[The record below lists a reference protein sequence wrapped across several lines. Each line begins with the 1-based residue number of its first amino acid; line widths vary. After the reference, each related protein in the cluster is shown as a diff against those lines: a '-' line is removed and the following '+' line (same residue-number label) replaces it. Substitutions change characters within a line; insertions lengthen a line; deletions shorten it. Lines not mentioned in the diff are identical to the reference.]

1 MATPFVSLSDV
12 GQAEIALI
20 GVSAKSTLRAVS
32 IFESGAIDNEIKID
46 PSVNESGIRLEFAQF
61 GHFTSFDVIRSM
73 VSMNS
78 VADADLP
85 TPIATG
91 LKTMYY
97 VDSDVVEGL
106 TYHYKVRVWRGATS
120 FISDEVK
127 IEAVEGIPIID
138 EFVVAF
144 NEFDT
149 GIAANDDLVGAVWNN
164 YGSYWESDIGN
175 GILKLPQTGV
185 AFINLP
191 SIGTQDYTMEFFVR
205 LDNKDYNHGVGYLF
219 STNFITATSWAAI
232 GMRNSGALTL
242 YINGASTGALTLPVT
257 IKDKIMAKEWIHI
270 AYERYGLKT
279 TCYIEGFAVGSRS
292 GNPNIPALKWCFGG
306 SDSGIAAA
314 GDWFQGSIDSVRA
327 SVGIARYKEAFTP
340 PPRGYK

>member
-1 MATPFVSLSDV
+1 MT
-12 GQAEIALI
+12 
-20 GVSAKSTLRAVS
+20 T
-32 IFESGAIDNEIKID
+32 
-46 PSVNESGIRLEFAQF
+46 SGIRLEFAQF

-73 VSMNS
+73 VSMTS
-78 VADADLP
+78 VADEDLP

-205 LDNKDYNHGVGYLF
+205 LDDKNLSHGHGYLF
-219 STNFITATSWAAI
+219 STNYVTATSWAAL
-232 GMRNSGALTL
+232 GLSNTGYQTV
-242 YINGASTGALTLPVT
+242 YINGASVGATTLPAV
-257 IKDKIMAKEWIHI
+257 IVQKYLAGEWVHI
-270 AYERYGLKT
+270 AYVRDGLNT
-279 TCYIEGFAVGSRS
+279 TFYIEGFAIGSRS
-292 GNPNIPALKWCFGG
+292 GNPDIPALKWCFGG
-306 SDSGIAAA
+306 ADSDIAAA
-314 GDWFQGSIDSVRA
+314 GDSFQGSIDSVRA

>member
-1 MATPFVSLSDV
+1 MADMVIV
-12 GQAEIALI
+12 Q
-20 GVSAKSTLRAVS
+20 KTLEPVTYGNFSISKPLFRAVNGVLETRAS
-32 IFESGAIDNEIKID
+32 ENEVPEATVD
-46 PSVNESGIRLEFAQF
+46 EQGIRLEFAQF
-61 GHFTSFDVIRSM
+61 GHFDSFDVIRSM
-73 VSMNS
+73 VSMAS
-78 VADADLP
+78 VADVDLP

-97 VDSDVVEGL
+97 VDADVVEGL
-106 TYHYKVRVWRGATS
+106 TYYYKVRVWRGTAS

-127 IEAVEGIPIID
+127 IEAIEGVPIID

-149 GIAANDDLVGAVWNN
+149 GIAANDDQIGMVWND
-164 YGSYWESDIGN
+164 YTDYWEEEGGN
-175 GILKLPQTGV
+175 GFLRLPQTGV

-191 SIGTQDYTMEFFVR
+191 SIGTQDYTMEFFIR
-205 LDNKDYNHGVGYLF
+205 LDNKNYNHGQGFLF
-219 STNFITATSWAAI
+219 STNYVTSTSWAAI
-232 GMRNSGALTL
+232 GMRNSASLTL

-270 AYERYGLKT
+270 AYERYGLNT
-279 TCYIEGFAVGSRS
+279 TFYIEGFAVGSRS
-292 GNPNIPALKWCFGG
+292 GNPDIPALKWCFGG

>member
-1 MATPFVSLSDV
+1 MSDMV
-12 GQAEIALI
+12 IVQ
-20 GVSAKSTLRAVS
+20 KTLEPVAYGNFSISKPLFRAVNGVL
-32 IFESGAIDNEIKID
+32 ETRAGKNEV
-46 PSVNESGIRLEFAQF
+46 PEATVEEQGIRLEFAQF

-73 VSMNS
+73 VSMAS
-78 VADADLP
+78 VADTDLP

-127 IEAVEGIPIID
+127 IEAVEGAPIVD

-149 GIAANDDLVGAVWNN
+149 GMATGDDPTGTVWND
-164 YGSYWESDIGN
+164 YSDYWEVEDGN
-175 GILKLPQTGV
+175 GFLRLPQTGV

-205 LDNKDYNHGVGYLF
+205 LDNKDYNHGAGYLF
-219 STNFITATSWAAI
+219 STNYITTTSWAAL
-232 GMRNSGALTL
+232 GMRNAGYLTL
-242 YINGASTGALTLPVT
+242 YINGASVGATSMPVD
-257 IKDKIMAKEWIHI
+257 IVDKFRSGDWIHV
-270 AYERYGLKT
+270 AYVRKGSDT
-279 TCYIEGFAVGSRS
+279 TFYVEGFAVGSRS
-292 GNPNIPALKWCFGG
+292 GNPDIPALKWCFGG
-306 SDSGIAAA
+306 SDSSIASP

-327 SVGIARYKEAFTP
+327 SVGIARYTEAFTP